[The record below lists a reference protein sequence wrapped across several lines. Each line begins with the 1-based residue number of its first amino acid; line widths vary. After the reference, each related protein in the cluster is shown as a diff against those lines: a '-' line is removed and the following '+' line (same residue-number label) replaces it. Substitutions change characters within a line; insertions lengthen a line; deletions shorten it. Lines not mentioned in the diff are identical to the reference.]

1 MSPDRK
7 PFKEGQEEE
16 TPELVLGFSG
26 SEDGTVPSINAP
38 EVPGDALPGQAE
50 LEAGDNFQGRFA
62 IEGKLGTGG
71 MGVVYRARDLTLNRS
86 VAIKV
91 LSAPGL
97 ANPKAILRF
106 QQEARAAGA
115 LGHPGIVSVHE
126 FAVSDNGEPYIVMDY
141 VEGQALSDAIA
152 RAGCLPLDTCL
163 DIAIRAAESLDYA
176 HEKGVIH
183 RDLKPA
189 NIMLVNDKSEGEAI
203 KIVDFGIAKIQDEEG
218 KALTKTGEVFGSP
231 LYMSPEQC
239 SGARV
244 DRRSDIYSLAC
255 LLYETLVGRPPHNG
269 ENALATAVMHL
280 QEEPD
285 PLSAVRPDRKF
296 PEQLQVIL
304 DKALAKDPDSRYQSM
319 SELRSDLEK
328 VREGKLDEVKASSAV
343 SKNRRILNAVKQR
356 LAIFLGVIA
365 LVSASFAGNPT
376 ITGVLY
382 LLGGL
387 MIVFAIPG
395 LKGDGPVSVALKRQS
410 RDSIP
415 ISRTEIMVW
424 IILIPLVLGLAFLFF
439 QNKLN

>member
-1 MSPDRK
+1 MDPERK
-7 PFKEGQEEE
+7 PFKESQEEE
-16 TPELVLGFSG
+16 KPELKVGEPG
-26 SEDGTVPSINAP
+26 SEDRTVLSIS
-38 EVPGDALPGQAE
+38 EPGAESGALPKPAE
-50 LEAGDNFQGRFA
+50 LEAGDNFQGKFA

-71 MGVVYRARDLTLNRS
+71 MGVVYRARDLTLNRT

-97 ANPKAILRF
+97 ANQKAILRF

-126 FAVSDNGEPYIVMDY
+126 FAVSDEGEPYIVMDY
-141 VEGQALSDAIA
+141 VEGKALSDAIA

-163 DIAIRAAESLDYA
+163 DIAIRAADALAFA

-189 NIMLVNDKSEGEAI
+189 NIMLINDRREGESI
-203 KIVDFGIAKIQDEEG
+203 KIVDFGIAKIQEEEG

-244 DRRSDIYSLAC
+244 DGRSDIYSLAC
-255 LLYETLVGRPPHNG
+255 VLYETLVGRPPHHG
-269 ENALATAVMHL
+269 ETALATAVMHL

-285 PLSAVRPDRKF
+285 PLSAVRPDRDF
-296 PEQLQVIL
+296 PDALQMML
-304 DKALAKDPDSRYQSM
+304 DRALAKNPDSRYQSM

-328 VREGKLDEVKASSAV
+328 LREGKLDEVTARSAAS
-343 SKNRRILNAVKQR
+343 KRRRVLNALKQR
-356 LAIFLGVIA
+356 LAIFLGVVS
-365 LVSASFAGNPT
+365 LVSASFVGNPT
-376 ITGVLY
+376 ISGALY
-382 LLGGL
+382 LVGGL

-395 LKGDGPVSVALKRQS
+395 LRGDGPVSVALKRQS

-415 ISRTEIMVW
+415 ISRGELIAW
-424 IILIPLVLGLAFLFF
+424 IILIPLLLGLAYLYF
-439 QNKLN
+439 QK

>member
-1 MSPDRK
+1 MDPDRK
-7 PFKEGQEEE
+7 PFKESREEE
-16 TPELVLGFSG
+16 KPELKVGEPAF
-26 SEDGTVPSINAP
+26 EDRTVSSIGEPDAP
-38 EVPGDALPGQAE
+38 AKQAE
-50 LEAGDNFQGRFA
+50 LQAGENFEGKFA

-71 MGVVYRARDLTLNRS
+71 MGVVYRARDLTLNRT

-97 ANPKAILRF
+97 ANQKAILRF

-126 FAVSDNGEPYIVMDY
+126 FAVSDAGEPYIVMDC

-163 DIAIRAAESLDYA
+163 DIAIRAAEALEFA
-176 HEKGVIH
+176 HAKGVVH

-189 NIMLVNDKSEGEAI
+189 NIMLINDGGDGESI

-255 LLYETLVGRPPHNG
+255 VLYETLAGRPPHNG
-269 ENALATAVMHL
+269 ETALATAVMHL

-285 PLSAVRPDRKF
+285 PLSAVRPDRDF
-296 PEQLQVIL
+296 PAPLQVIL
-304 DKALAKDPDSRYQSM
+304 DRALAKDPDSRYQSM

-328 VREGKLDEVKASSAV
+328 LREGKPDEVMARSAAS
-343 SKNRRILNAVKQR
+343 KQRRILNALKQR
-356 LAIFLGVIA
+356 LAIFLGVVS
-365 LVSASFAGNPT
+365 LVSATFAGNPT
-376 ITGVLY
+376 ISGALY
-382 LLGGL
+382 LAGGL

-395 LKGDGPVSVALKRQS
+395 LRGDGPVSVALRRQS

-415 ISRTEIMVW
+415 ISRGELIAWM
-424 IILIPLVLGLAFLFF
+424 ILIPLLLGLAYLYF
-439 QNKLN
+439 QK